1 MIFSG
6 WKQING
12 IWYFFNTVH
21 DGTFGSALVSKWQW
35 IDGYCYLFDAEG
47 KMYANTTTP
56 DGFVVN
62 ADGQWMEN
70 GKAVYVSGKGI
81 ITKSPG
87 GSATGQTATVKRS
100 SGGIIPMWYVMWIQ
114 KVTFWPPR
122 KGKRSAI
129 PSLP

>member
-1 MIFSG
+1 
-6 WKQING
+6 
-12 IWYFFNTVH
+12 
-21 DGTFGSALVSKWQW
+21 
-35 IDGYCYLFDAEG
+35 
-47 KMYANTTTP
+47 MYANTTTP

-100 SGGIIPMWYVMWIQ
+100 SGGGGGGGSGSAAGPLQKLYIIPMWYVMWIQ